1 MALKTERMAAEKVE
15 KKIAI
20 LLSPDEL
27 DTKYRL
33 LESLHIQKS
42 DKGIEY
48 DLFDLNAR
56 ELNRQYAKL
65 PQLVRD
71 LLVYFSP
78 DAFAKFQYKAGYPFL
93 DKKPSG
99 SDSNLIR
106 TTTVRHFHQ
115 LFDKLK
121 PFYSLLKWYHKTRLP
136 GGKSFRTAPC
146 ALSSYKPQLIFH
158 VASESGK
165 LVLKT
170 ETILNGASYN
180 LKEFNRY
187 HFLLESSNEYFL
199 LSYKDYQT
207 LQWLAENDRGQY
219 GGDPVAFSQH
229 ILVKLE
235 LDYKVNRN
243 NFFSKKQIKTLPVNR
258 VLLSE
263 LNGAFLM
270 LTPQWVYDGFVLEN
284 PWKESYET
292 VVDGETIEI
301 IRNKEAEDEFVNLLV
316 GLHTNFTS
324 QRNGYYYVSFAD
336 AQKKQWFLKTYHHL
350 LTGGI
355 ELVGM
360 DMLNHF
366 RYSPFKVETTVKIK
380 LEAKGKVL
388 MQMIVSFGKEE
399 LRLIELQ
406 KMVSA
411 GQKAVLLKD
420 GSLGILHD
428 DWMQQYSSII
438 KHGKINKDEIE
449 VARGM
454 AISEQQSNGERQV
467 LRTLI
472 KEQWWQKWQQWQNG
486 SDNIYE
492 LPASVNA
499 TLRPYQQKGFE
510 WLALLA
516 EAGAGGCLADDMG
529 LGKTLQTICYL
540 AYYIH
545 QNPGSVNII
554 VCPSSLIFNWQQE
567 LQKFTPLITSVVY
580 HGASRN
586 ATDIANNAS
595 QVIITSYGTLRAD
608 AEVLLANNY
617 GVAVIDESHNIKNPS
632 AQITSVVNMI
642 PADVRIALSGT
653 PVVNN
658 TFDLYAQLNFALPG
672 MFGSREFFK
681 REYADAIDRNHDEEK
696 IKALQKLTAPFI
708 LRRTKEQVA
717 KDLPDKTEMIL
728 WCKMNTRQQDLY
740 NNIKDQIRGNLFLD
754 IKNNGL
760 NKSKLAVLQGMLKLR
775 QICNS
780 PLLLPVA
787 EQEACT
793 DSIKTEV
800 LIGELKNILKEH
812 KALVFSQFSSMLNLL
827 AEECSKQGISYY
839 HFDGQTPP
847 AKRIEMVNAFQEKDN
862 TTHLFLISLKAGNT
876 GLTLTAADYVFLF
889 DPWWNTAVE
898 QQAID
903 RTHRIGQTKNV
914 FAYKIICKDTIEEK
928 IIQLQ
933 QRKKK
938 LAEELVG
945 EDDGFIKAL
954 NEEDIAYLFS

>member
-1 MALKTERMAAEKVE
+1 MAAVKVE
-15 KKIAI
+15 TKVAV
-20 LLSPDEL
+20 LLSPHEL
-27 DTKYRL
+27 GTKYRL

-42 DKGIEY
+42 SKGIDYELY
-48 DLFDLNAR
+48 DLHTK
-56 ELNRQYAKL
+56 ELNKQYAHL
-65 PQLVRD
+65 PSVARD
-71 LLVYFSP
+71 LLFYFCPEAYVS
-78 DAFAKFQYKAGYPFL
+78 FQNKLRQPLLSTKASREQGI
-93 DKKPSG
+93 
-99 SDSNLIR
+99 LIQ
-106 TTTVRHFHQ
+106 TATLRHFHQ

-121 PFYSLLKWYHKTRLP
+121 PFAHLVKWYHKTRL
-136 GGKSFRTAPC
+136 
-146 ALSSYKPQLIFH
+146 
-158 VASESGK
+158 ESGK
-165 LVLKT
+165 GFKTAPSALSTYKPLLNFHVSGENGKLILKT
-170 ETILNGASYN
+170 EVLLNGASYN
-180 LKEFNRY
+180 LTEFKRY

-207 LQWLAENDRGQY
+207 LEWLEENNRGQY
-219 GGDPVAFSQH
+219 GDDPTAFSQN
-229 ILVKLE
+229 ILTRLE

-243 NFFSKKQIKTLPVNR
+243 NLFPKKQINSLPVNR

-284 PWKESYET
+284 PWKETYET
-292 VVDGETIEI
+292 VIDGETVEI
-301 IRNKEAEDEFVNLLV
+301 IRNKEAEDEFVKLLV
-316 GLHTNFTS
+316 GLHPNFAN
-324 QRNGYYYVSFAD
+324 QRNGYYYLSFAD
-336 AQKKQWFLKTYHHL
+336 AQKKQWFLKAYHNML
-350 LTGGI
+350 EQGI
-355 ELVGM
+355 QLVGM

-366 RYSPFKVETTVKIK
+366 RYSPFKVQTTVDVKS
-380 LEAKGKVL
+380 EAKGKVL
-388 MQMIVSFGKEE
+388 MRMTVSFGKEE
-399 LRLIELQ
+399 LRLNELQ
-406 KMVSA
+406 KMLLA

-420 GSLGILHD
+420 GSLGILHEE
-428 DWMQQYSSII
+428 WIQQYSAII

-449 VARGM
+449 VAKAM
-454 AISEQQSNGERQV
+454 AISEQQANSEKQV
-467 LRTLI
+467 LKPLI
-472 KEQWWQKWQQWQNG
+472 KENWWQKWQQWQNG
-486 SDNIYE
+486 SGNIYE
-492 LPASVNA
+492 LPESVNA

-510 WLALLA
+510 WLTLLA

-545 QNPGSVNII
+545 HNPASVNII

-567 LQKFTPLITSVVY
+567 LQKFTPGISSVVY

-586 ATDIANNAS
+586 AEDVTNANS
-595 QVIITSYGTLRAD
+595 QVIITSYGTIRAD
-608 AEVLLANNY
+608 AGTLLANNY

-632 AQITSVVNMI
+632 AQITTVVNMI
-642 PADVRIALSGT
+642 PAEVRIALSGT

-728 WCKMNTRQQDLY
+728 WCKMNGRQQDLY
-740 NNIKDQIRGNLFLD
+740 NNVKDQIRGNIFLD

-760 NKSKLAVLQGMLKLR
+760 GKSKLAVLQGMLKLR

-780 PLLLPVA
+780 PLLLPPE

-793 DSIKTEV
+793 DSVKTEV

-827 AEECSKQGISYY
+827 AAECDNQGIGYY

-847 AKRIEMVNAFQEKDN
+847 VKRIEMVNAFQEKDN
-862 TTHLFLISLKAGNT
+862 TTNLFLISLKAGNT

-945 EDDGFIKAL
+945 EDDGFIKTL

>member
-1 MALKTERMAAEKVE
+1 MAVVKTETRVAV
-15 KKIAI
+15 
-20 LLSPDEL
+20 LLSPHEL
-27 DTKYRL
+27 GSKYRL
-33 LESLHIQKS
+33 LESLHIEKS
-42 DKGIEY
+42 ARGIDY
-48 DLFDLNAR
+48 DLFDLHTK
-56 ELNRQYAKL
+56 ELNKHYSYL
-65 PQLVRD
+65 PQTVKD
-71 LLVYFSP
+71 LLVCFSP
-78 DAFAKFQYKAGYPFL
+78 DAFVNFQYKVGQPFL
-93 DKKPSG
+93 DKKPTTSEL
-99 SDSNLIR
+99 NLIR
-106 TTTVRHFHQ
+106 TTTLRHFHQ
-115 LFDKLK
+115 AFDRLR
-121 PFYSLLKWYHKTRLP
+121 PFFNLIKWYHKTRP
-136 GGKSFRTAPC
+136 ADARSFKTSPC
-146 ALSSYKPQLIFH
+146 VFSNYKPQLVFH
-158 VASESGK
+158 VASENGG
-165 LVLKT
+165 LVLKI
-170 ETILNGASYN
+170 EVILNGASYN
-180 LKEFNRY
+180 LNEFNRS
-187 HFLLESSNEYFL
+187 HFLLECANEYFL

-207 LQWLAENDRGQY
+207 LEWLQQNDRGQY
-219 GGDPVAFSQH
+219 GADPVAFSQR
-229 ILVKLE
+229 ILVRLE
-235 LDYKVNRN
+235 ADYKVNRN
-243 NFFSKKQIKTLPVNR
+243 NFFSKKKIITLPVNR

-263 LNGAFLM
+263 LNGSFLM

-284 PWKESYET
+284 PWKDSYET
-292 VVDGETIEI
+292 VIDGEAVEI
-301 IRNKEAEDEFVNLLV
+301 IRNREAEDEFVKLLV
-316 GLHTNFTS
+316 ALHPNFS
-324 QRNGYYYVSFAD
+324 NQRNGYYYLSFGD
-336 AQKKQWFLKTYHHL
+336 AQKKQWFLKAYHNL
-350 LTGGI
+350 LEQGI
-355 ELVGM
+355 QLVGM

-366 RYSPFKVETTVKIK
+366 RYSTFKVETTVNVKN
-380 LEAKGKVL
+380 EAKGKVL
-388 MQMIVSFGKEE
+388 MDLTVYFGKEE
-399 LRLIELQ
+399 LRLSELQ
-406 KMVSA
+406 KMLMS

-428 DWMQQYSSII
+428 EWIQQYAAII
-438 KHGKINKDEIE
+438 KHGKINKNEIE
-449 VARGM
+449 VAKVM
-454 AISEQQSNGERQV
+454 AISEQQSTREKQV
-467 LRTLI
+467 LKPLI
-472 KEQWWQKWQQWQNG
+472 RDQWWQKWQLWQNG
-486 SDNIYE
+486 SENIYQVPPSVE
-492 LPASVNA
+492 AS
-499 TLRPYQQKGFE
+499 LRPYQQKGFE
-510 WLALLA
+510 WLTLLA
-516 EAGAGGCLADDMG
+516 EVGAGGCLADDMG

-545 QNPGSVNII
+545 HNPDSVNII

-567 LQKFTPLITSVVY
+567 LQKFTPGITSVVY
-580 HGASRN
+580 HGTSRN
-586 ATDIANNAS
+586 VEDVVNAKS
-595 QVIITSYGTLRAD
+595 RVIITSYGTIRAD
-608 AEVLLANNY
+608 AESLLANEY

-632 AQITSVVNMI
+632 AQITTVVNMI
-642 PADVRIALSGT
+642 PADIRIALSGT

-728 WCKMNTRQQDLY
+728 WCKMNSRQQDLY
-740 NNIKDQIRGNLFLD
+740 NSIKDQIRGNIFLD

-780 PLLLPVA
+780 PLLLPQE
-787 EQEACT
+787 EQDGCI
-793 DSIKTEV
+793 DSVKTEV

-827 AEECSKQGISYY
+827 AEECNKQGIVYY

-847 AKRIEMVNAFQEKDN
+847 AKRIEMVNAFQNKDN
-862 TTHLFLISLKAGNT
+862 KTNLFLISLKAGNT

-954 NEEDIAYLFS
+954 TEEDIAYLFS

>member
-1 MALKTERMAAEKVE
+1 MAEV
-15 KKIAI
+15 KIENRVAL
-20 LLSPDEL
+20 LLSPQEL
-27 DTKYRL
+27 GKKYRL
-33 LESLHIQKS
+33 VESLHIQKS
-42 DKGIEY
+42 SGGIDY
-48 DLFDLNAR
+48 QLFDLDNK
-56 ELNRQYAKL
+56 ELNKQYSQLPSSAK
-65 PQLVRD
+65 D
-71 LLVYFSP
+71 LLYYFSP
-78 DAFAKFQYKAGYPFL
+78 GAFASFHQKLKQPLYNRKANEAEEVL
-93 DKKPSG
+93 M
-99 SDSNLIR
+99 R
-106 TTTVRHFHQ
+106 TATLRHFHQ
-115 LFDKLK
+115 LFEKLK
-121 PFYSLLKWYHKTRLP
+121 PFANVIKWYHKIRSEN
-136 GGKSFRTAPC
+136 GKGFKTAPS
-146 ALSSYKPQLIFH
+146 AFSNYKPQLHFH
-158 VASESGK
+158 VASEKSK

-170 ETILNGASYN
+170 EVVLNGASYN
-180 LKEFNRY
+180 LTEFKRY
-187 HFLLESSNEYFL
+187 HFLLENNNEYFL
-199 LSYKDYQT
+199 LSYKDYET
-207 LQWLAENDRGQY
+207 LEWITENERGQY
-219 GGDPVAFSQH
+219 GNDASSFSKH
-229 ILVKLE
+229 ILTKLE

-243 NFFSKKQIKTLPVNR
+243 NFFIKKEINSLPVNR
-258 VLLSE
+258 VLLNE
-263 LNGAFLM
+263 LNSTFLM

-284 PWKESYET
+284 PWKGTHET
-292 VVDGETIEI
+292 VIEGETISI
-301 IRNKEAEDEFVNLLV
+301 NRNKESEDEFVKLLV
-316 GLHTNFTS
+316 GLHPNFIN
-324 QRNGYYYVSFAD
+324 QRNGYYYLSFAE
-336 AQKKQWFLKTYHHL
+336 AQKKQWFLKAYHNL
-350 LTGGI
+350 LEQGI
-355 ELVGM
+355 QLVGM

-366 RYSPFKVETTVKIK
+366 RYSPFRVETTVNVKD
-380 LEAKGKVL
+380 EAKGKVL
-388 MQMIVSFGKEE
+388 MQITVSFGSEA
-399 LRLIELQ
+399 LLLIELQ
-406 KMVSA
+406 KMLLA
-411 GQKAVLLKD
+411 GQRAVLLKD

-428 DWMQQYSSII
+428 EWLQQYAAII

-449 VARGM
+449 VAKAM
-454 AISEQQSNGERQV
+454 AISEQQVATGKQV
-467 LRTLI
+467 LKPLI

-486 SDNIYE
+486 SENIYQ
-492 LPASVNA
+492 LPDLVKA

-516 EAGAGGCLADDMG
+516 EVGAGGCLADDMG

-545 QNPGSVNII
+545 HNPDSVNII
-554 VCPSSLIFNWQQE
+554 ICPSSLIYNWQQE
-567 LQKFTPLITSVVY
+567 LQKFTPGITVVVY
-580 HGASRN
+580 HGAARN
-586 ATDIANNAS
+586 VEDVTNAKS
-595 QVIITSYGTLRAD
+595 QVIITSYGTVRAD
-608 AEVLLANNY
+608 PGTLLSNEY

-632 AQITSVVNMI
+632 ARITAVVNLI
-642 PADVRIALSGT
+642 SANIRIALSGT

-681 REYADAIDRNHDEEK
+681 REYADAIDRYHDEEK

-728 WCKMNTRQQDLY
+728 WCKMNSRQQDLY
-740 NNIKDQIRGNLFLD
+740 NNIKDQIRSNIFLD

-780 PLLLPVA
+780 PLLLPPD
-787 EQEACT
+787 EQDACT
-793 DSIKTEV
+793 DSVKTEV
-800 LIGELKNILKEH
+800 LLGELKNILKEH

-827 AEECSKQGISYY
+827 SKECDTHGISYY

-862 TTHLFLISLKAGNT
+862 TTNLFLISLKAGNT

-945 EDDGFIKAL
+945 EDDGFIKTL
-954 NEEDIAYLFS
+954 SEEDIAYLFS

>member
-1 MALKTERMAAEKVE
+1 MAAVKVE
-15 KKIAI
+15 TKVAV
-20 LLSPDEL
+20 LLSPHEL
-27 DTKYRL
+27 GTKHRL

-42 DKGIEY
+42 TKGIDYE
-48 DLFDLNAR
+48 LFDLHTK
-56 ELNRQYAKL
+56 ELNKHYPHLPSFAK
-65 PQLVRD
+65 D
-71 LLVYFSP
+71 LLYYFSS
-78 DAFAKFQYKAGYPFL
+78 DAFATYQYKIRQPL
-93 DKKPSG
+93 LNKKGTTSEEA
-99 SDSNLIR
+99 LIK
-106 TTTVRHFHQ
+106 TATLRHFHQ

-121 PFYSLLKWYHKTRLP
+121 PFAHLLKWYHKTRVAN
-136 GGKSFRTAPC
+136 GKNYKTSPASFST
-146 ALSSYKPQLIFH
+146 YKPQLNFH
-158 VASESGK
+158 VTSEKGK

-170 ETILNGASYN
+170 EVVLNGASYN
-180 LKEFNRY
+180 LNEFNRY

-207 LQWLAENDRGQY
+207 TEWLAENDRGQY
-219 GGDPVAFSQH
+219 GADPAAFSQN
-229 ILVKLE
+229 ILTKLE

-243 NFFSKKQIKTLPVNR
+243 NFFEKKEINSLPVNR

-263 LNGAFLM
+263 LNGVFLM

-284 PWKESYET
+284 PWKETYET
-292 VVDGETIEI
+292 VIEGETIEV
-301 IRNKEAEDEFVNLLV
+301 IRNKEAEDKFVQLLV
-316 GLHTNFTS
+316 AMHPNFIS
-324 QRNGYYYVSFAD
+324 QRNGYFYLSFAD
-336 AQKKQWFLKTYHHL
+336 AQKKQWFLKAYHNL
-350 LTGGI
+350 LEQGI
-355 ELVGM
+355 QLVGM

-366 RYSPFKVETTVKIK
+366 RYSPFKVETTVVVKN
-380 LEAKGKVL
+380 EAKGKVL
-388 MQMIVSFGKEE
+388 MQMTVSFGKEE
-399 LRLIELQ
+399 LHLNELQ
-406 KMVSA
+406 KMLLA

-420 GSLGILHD
+420 GSIGILHD
-428 DWMQQYSSII
+428 EWIQQYSAII

-449 VARGM
+449 VAKVM
-454 AISEQQSNGERQV
+454 AISEQQVTEEKQV
-467 LRTLI
+467 LKPLI

-486 SDNIYE
+486 SEDIYQ
-492 LPASVNA
+492 LPTSVKAS
-499 TLRPYQQKGFE
+499 LRPYQQKGFE
-510 WLALLA
+510 WLTLLA

-545 QNPGSVNII
+545 HNPHSVNII

-567 LQKFTPLITSVVY
+567 LQKFTPGISSVVY
-580 HGASRN
+580 HGANRN
-586 ATDIANNAS
+586 AEDVTNAAS
-595 QVIITSYGTLRAD
+595 QVIITSYGTVRAD
-608 AEVLLANNY
+608 AGTLLANSY

-632 AQITSVVNMI
+632 AQITTVVNMI
-642 PADVRIALSGT
+642 PAGIRIALSGT

-728 WCKMNTRQQDLY
+728 WCKMNSKQQDLY
-740 NNIKDQIRGNLFLD
+740 NNIKNQIRNNIFLD

-780 PLLLPVA
+780 PLLLPPD

-793 DSIKTEV
+793 DSVKTEV

-827 AEECSKQGISYY
+827 AEECDRQDINYY

-847 AKRIEMVNAFQEKDN
+847 AKRIEMVNDFQQKDN
-862 TTHLFLISLKAGNT
+862 TTNLFLISLKAGNT

-938 LAEELVG
+938 LAEELIG
-945 EDDGFIKAL
+945 EDDGFIKTL

>member
-1 MALKTERMAAEKVE
+1 MAVVKVE

-20 LLSPDEL
+20 LLSPHEL
-27 DTKYRL
+27 DSKFRL

-48 DLFDLNAR
+48 DLFDLHNK
-56 ELNRQYAKL
+56 ELNKNYLHL
-65 PQLVRD
+65 PEVVRD
-71 LLVYFSP
+71 LLVHFSP
-78 DAFAKFQYKAGYPFL
+78 DAFTKFQYKVGQPFL
-93 DKKPSG
+93 DKKPT
-99 SDSNLIR
+99 DAELNLIL
-106 TTTVRHFHQ
+106 TTTHRHFHQ

-121 PFYSLLKWYHKTRLP
+121 PFSGLLKWYHRTRLP
-136 GGKSFRTAPC
+136 DGKSFRMSPC
-146 ALSSYKPQLIFH
+146 AFSSYKPQLVFH
-158 VASESGK
+158 VANENGR

-170 ETILNGASYN
+170 EVILNGASYN

-187 HFLLESSNEYFL
+187 HFLLENSNEYFL

-207 LQWLAENDRGQY
+207 LRWLAEKNRGQY
-219 GGDPVAFSQH
+219 GDDPVAFSQH
-229 ILVKLE
+229 ILTKLE
-235 LDYKVNRN
+235 LDYKVNRY
-243 NFFSKKQIKTLPVNR
+243 NFFSKKEIRTIPVNR

-263 LNGAFLM
+263 LNGSFLM

-292 VVDGETIEI
+292 VVDGEAVEI
-301 IRNKEAEDEFVNLLV
+301 VRNKEAEDEFLKKLV
-316 GLHTNFTS
+316 GMHANFS
-324 QRNGYYYVSFAD
+324 NQRNGYYYVSFGE

-350 LTGGI
+350 LAEGI

-366 RYSPFKVETTVKIK
+366 RYSPFEVATTVKIK
-380 LEAKGKVL
+380 QEEKGKVL
-388 MQMIVSFGKEE
+388 MQMTVSFGKEE
-399 LRLIELQ
+399 LRLSELQ
-406 KMVSA
+406 KMLLA

-420 GSLGILHD
+420 GSLGVLHEE
-428 DWMQQYSSII
+428 WMQQYSSIL

-449 VARGM
+449 VARVM

-467 LRTLI
+467 LKTLI
-472 KEQWWQKWQQWQNG
+472 KDQWWQKWQQWQNG

-499 TLRPYQQKGFE
+499 SLRPYQQKGFE
-510 WLALLA
+510 WLTLLA

-545 QNPGSVNII
+545 HNPDSVNII

-567 LQKFTPLITSVVY
+567 LQKFTPGITSVVY

-586 ATDIANNAS
+586 ATDIANTKS
-595 QVIITSYGTLRAD
+595 QVIITSYGTVRAD
-608 AEVLLANNY
+608 SDVLLANDY

-632 AQITSVVNMI
+632 AQITTVVNMI
-642 PADVRIALSGT
+642 PAQVRIALSGT

-728 WCKMNTRQQDLY
+728 WCKMNSRQHDLY
-740 NNIKDQIRGNLFLD
+740 NNIKDQIRGNIFLD

-780 PLLLPVA
+780 PLLLPVS

-827 AEECSKQGISYY
+827 AEECDKQDIAYY

-862 TTHLFLISLKAGNT
+862 ATNLFLISLKAGNT

>member
-1 MALKTERMAAEKVE
+1 MAAVKTETKV
-15 KKIAI
+15 AV
-20 LLSPDEL
+20 LLSPHEL
-27 DTKYRL
+27 GTKYRL
-33 LESLHIQKS
+33 LESLHIEKS
-42 DKGIEY
+42 AKGIDY
-48 DLFDLNAR
+48 DLFDLQSK
-56 ELNRQYAKL
+56 ELNKHYSNL
-65 PQLVRD
+65 PQTVKD
-71 LLVYFSP
+71 LLFCFSP
-78 DAFAKFQYKAGYPFL
+78 DAFTHFQYKVGQPFL
-93 DKKPSG
+93 DKKPTS
-99 SDSNLIR
+99 SELNLIR
-106 TTTVRHFHQ
+106 MTTLRHFHQ
-115 LFDKLK
+115 LFDKLR
-121 PFYSLLKWYHKTRLP
+121 PFFSLIKWYHKTRVADA
-136 GGKSFRTAPC
+136 KSFKTSPC
-146 ALSSYKPQLIFH
+146 VFSNYKPQLIFH
-158 VASESGK
+158 VASENGC
-165 LVLKT
+165 LVLKI
-170 ETILNGASYN
+170 EVILNGASYN
-180 LKEFNRY
+180 LNEFKRN
-187 HFLLESSNEYFL
+187 HFLLECGNEYFL

-207 LQWLAENDRGQY
+207 LEWLQENDRGQY
-219 GGDPVAFSQH
+219 GSDPVAFSQR
-229 ILVKLE
+229 ILIKLE
-235 LDYKVNRN
+235 ADYKVNRN
-243 NFFSKKQIKTLPVNR
+243 NFFSKKEINTLPVNR

-263 LNGAFLM
+263 LNGSFLM

-284 PWKESYET
+284 PWKETYET
-292 VVDGETIEI
+292 VVDGEAVEI
-301 IRNKEAEDEFVNLLV
+301 IRNKAAEDEFVKLLV
-316 GLHTNFTS
+316 ALHPNFAN
-324 QRNGYYYVSFAD
+324 QRNGYYYLSFGE
-336 AQKKQWFLKTYHHL
+336 AQKKQWFLKAYHNL
-350 LTGGI
+350 LEQGI
-355 ELVGM
+355 QLVGM

-366 RYSPFKVETTVKIK
+366 RYSPFKVETIVTVKN
-380 LEAKGKVL
+380 EAKGKVL
-388 MQMIVSFGKEE
+388 MEMTVSFGKEE
-399 LRLIELQ
+399 LRLNELQ
-406 KMVSA
+406 KMLLA

-428 DWMQQYSSII
+428 EWIQQYSAII
-438 KHGKINKDEIE
+438 KHGKINKNEIE
-449 VARGM
+449 VAKVM
-454 AISEQQSNGERQV
+454 AISEQQSTGERQV
-467 LRTLI
+467 LKSLI

-486 SDNIYE
+486 SGNIYQV
-492 LPASVNA
+492 PSSVNA
-499 TLRPYQQKGFE
+499 SLRPYQQKGFE
-510 WLALLA
+510 WLTLLA

-545 QNPGSVNII
+545 HNPDSVNLI

-567 LQKFTPLITSVVY
+567 LQKFTPGITSVVY

-586 ATDIANNAS
+586 VEDVTNAKC
-595 QVIITSYGTLRAD
+595 QVIITSYGTIRAD
-608 AEVLLANNY
+608 AETLLGNDY

-632 AQITSVVNMI
+632 AQITTVVNMI
-642 PADVRIALSGT
+642 PAEIRIALSGT

-728 WCKMNTRQQDLY
+728 WCKMNSSQQDLY
-740 NNIKDQIRGNLFLD
+740 NNIKDQIRGNIFLD

-780 PLLLPVA
+780 PLLLPAA

-793 DSIKTEV
+793 ESIKTEV

-827 AEECSKQGISYY
+827 AGECDKQGINYY

-847 AKRIEMVNAFQEKDN
+847 VKRIEMVNAFQDKDN
-862 TTHLFLISLKAGNT
+862 TTNLFLISLKAGNT

-933 QRKKK
+933 LRKKK